1 MLATFSDA
9 VHSRSKLLWIF
20 LVVVVLLLAPRCA
33 LADTVTFVSGT
44 TWNVTSSSNTS
55 LGFAQAVCLNS
66 SFPTSCPSGATL
78 YGYGGGG
85 WGRNLSSIPRAAWI
99 WAPGFTCRT
108 SPSDFAAFT
117 FSNVFSLGGAPLSGT

>member
-66 SFPTSCPSGATL
+66 SFPTSSPSGATL
-78 YGYGGGG
+78 YGHGGG
-85 WGRNLSSIPRAAWI
+85 WGGAKSSSVLAASSF
-99 WAPGFTCRT
+99 WAP
-108 SPSDFAAFT
+108 
-117 FSNVFSLGGAPLSGT
+117 